1 MQYQEE
7 MDLYEK
13 LTDKDPVDEIERQ
26 DQEDYRRYVH
36 ERRRRLQRR
45 RRREKERKNR
55 IRRIRLIT
63 GCVAAALI
71 LITVFMRVAAGN
83 PVRES
88 LTLQVGSPMPEA
100 RAFLRSEKS
109 KAEIYF
115 LSDMTQ
121 VDMNVAG
128 ETEILLEVNG
138 KQFESRLIVQN
149 PAGTD
154 AGGSTVP
161 ADSSLQETPG
171 GAVQETPGGAVQ
183 VTPGGA
189 VQETPGSAVQVTPG
203 GAVQETDTDAA
214 QYPER
219 DTLQPAGAA
228 GDKQND

>member
-45 RRREKERKNR
+45 RRREKERQNR

-63 GCVAAALI
+63 GCIAAALI

-83 PVRES
+83 PVRDS

-149 PAGTD
+149 PDGTGAGN
-154 AGGSTVP
+154 GTVVT
-161 ADSSLQETPG
+161 DSSLQETPDS
-171 GAVQETPGGAVQ
+171 AVQETYDS
-183 VTPGGA
+183 T
-189 VQETPGSAVQVTPG
+189 VQEAYDGTVQEAYD
-203 GAVQETDTDAA
+203 GAVQETDTDTAPN
-214 QYPER
+214 PER

-228 GDKQND
+228 GDKQYD